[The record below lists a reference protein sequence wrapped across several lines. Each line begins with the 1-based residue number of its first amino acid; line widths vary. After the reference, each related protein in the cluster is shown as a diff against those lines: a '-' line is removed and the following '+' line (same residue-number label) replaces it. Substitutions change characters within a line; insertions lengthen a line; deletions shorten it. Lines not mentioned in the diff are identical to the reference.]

1 MLPSP
6 VFNSYIQDPLW
17 MPSPGNIQEVG
28 YFDMFSITTLCHSSL
43 RVIISFGG
51 YLGII
56 FSGSALPSMAYK
68 QWSTFTMASTRG

>member
-17 MPSPGNIQEVG
+17 MPSPGSIQEVG

-43 RVIISFGG
+43 RVVISFGG
-51 YLGII
+51 YLGYH
-56 FSGSALPSMAYK
+56 FLRFGLPGMAYK
-68 QWSTFTMASTRG
+68 Q